1 MRRVVVTGLGI
12 VSSIGNDAAEV
23 TESLRQAKSGI
34 SFSSDFAEHGF
45 KCQVWGS
52 PKLGAAELAE
62 LVDRRAMRFLSQGG
76 AWNHVAMKQAL
87 ADSGLEEKDYA
98 QNERV
103 GIIMGSG
110 GPSTRTLIEAADI
123 TTKNNSPKRIG
134 PFAVPKAM
142 SSTASATLAT
152 WFKLHGVNYSI
163 SSACSTS
170 AHCIGNA
177 AEMIQ
182 WGKQDMVFAGGHE
195 DLDWTMSNLFDAM
208 GAMSSKYNDTPD
220 TASRAYDAN
229 RDGFVIAGG
238 AGVLVLEELER
249 AKARGAKIYAE
260 IVGYGATSDGYDM
273 VAPSGEGAVRCM
285 RQALATVKGDV
296 DYINTHGTSTPVGDS
311 KEIGAIREVF
321 GSKIPH
327 IQSTKSLTGHSLGAA
342 GVQESIY
349 SLLMMQQGFIGESAH
364 ITELDPEF
372 EGVPIV
378 RKRIDNAKIDIA
390 LSNSFG
396 FGGTNATLVFQRYN
410 G

>member
-1 MRRVVVTGLGI
+1 
-12 VSSIGNDAAEV
+12 
-23 TESLRQAKSGI
+23 
-34 SFSSDFAEHGF
+34 
-45 KCQVWGS
+45 
-52 PKLGAAELAE
+52 
-62 LVDRRAMRFLSQGG
+62 
-76 AWNHVAMKQAL
+76 
-87 ADSGLEEKDYA
+87 
-98 QNERV
+98 
-103 GIIMGSG
+103 MGSG
-110 GPSTRTLIEAADI
+110 GPSTRTIVEAADI
-123 TTKNNSPKRIG
+123 TLKNNSPKRIG

-152 WFKLHGVNYSI
+152 WFKIHGVNYSI

-182 WGKQDMVFAGGHE
+182 WGKQDVMFAGGHE
-195 DLDWTMSNLFDAM
+195 DLDWSMSNLFDAM
-208 GAMSSKYNDTPD
+208 GAMSSKFNETPD
-220 TASRAYDAN
+220 VASRAYDVN

-238 AGVLVLEELER
+238 AGVLVLEELEH

-273 VAPSGEGAVRCM
+273 VAPSGEGAIRCM
-285 RQALATVKGDV
+285 RQALSTVKGDI

-321 GSKIPH
+321 GDKIPH

-349 SLLMMQQGFIGESAH
+349 GLLMMQERFIGESAH
-364 ITELDPEF
+364 ISELDPEF
-372 EGVPIV
+372 AGVPIV
-378 RKRIDNAKIDIA
+378 RSRIDNAKIDTI

-396 FGGTNATLVFQRYN
+396 FGGTNATLVFQRHN